1 MASTARQARLSPEEY
16 LTLERQADCKSEYY
30 DGLMFARGESPQA
43 MAGASYRHG
52 LILGNLQAQIHDQLK
67 GGPCRVV
74 VNDLRVAVG
83 GNVFTYPDLVIVCD
97 EPQFLDGEFDT
108 LINPHAI
115 IEVLSPTTESWD
127 RGGKF
132 AQYRRLE
139 SLRHYVLVGQ
149 SPPLVERYDR
159 QPDDTWRMTDLPWP
173 TGTLILPSSNVA
185 VPLRDVY
192 LNLVADDSPA

>member
-16 LTLERQADCKSEYY
+16 LTLERQANSKSEYY
-30 DGLMFARGESPQA
+30 DGQMFARGQSPRA
-43 MAGASYRHG
+43 MAGAGYRHG
-52 LILGNLQAQIHDQLK
+52 LIVGNLQAEIHDQLK

-83 GNVFTYPDLVIVCD
+83 DNVFTYPDLVIVCG

-108 LINPHAI
+108 LTYPHTN

-139 SLRHYVLVGQ
+139 SLRHYVLIGQ
-149 SPPLVERYDR
+149 SPPLDERYDR
-159 QPDDTWRMTDLPWP
+159 RPDDTWLMTDLPWP
-173 TGTLILPSSNVA
+173 AGTLILPSLNVA

-192 LNLVADDSPA
+192 LNVVAVDPPA